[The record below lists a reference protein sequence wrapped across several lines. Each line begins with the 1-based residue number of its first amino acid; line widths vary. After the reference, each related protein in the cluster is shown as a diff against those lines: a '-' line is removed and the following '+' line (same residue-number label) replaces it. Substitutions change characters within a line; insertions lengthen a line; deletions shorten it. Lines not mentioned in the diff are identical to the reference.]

1 MWNVKRVKSEKNL
14 RIVPIFLLG
23 SGKSFIGEDKA
34 EQDVKSDVILKK
46 LNVSNELKFLVRK
59 EDELLQI
66 NIHNVDGFVI
76 FPYSSERFSP
86 LIYLAETKLPVVI
99 VSEEETFCNA
109 LDIFEYLSNH
119 ENVQI
124 VFNPREIKEKIKIL
138 DACKWLEDVKICLF
152 DAGEWK
158 LDGTA
163 WLKNPL
169 TSGKLNTQN
178 VGMEKFLEA
187 YENADRMEAKS
198 LAKKW
203 MAESE
208 VLESSLEDV
217 AKSARV
223 YVAMKTV
230 MKEMKANVAYVLWCG
245 QFTKKLGTK
254 MCFALAKLAD
264 EGFPVGCW
272 RGENLLPLLILH
284 SVSNKPVFVCE
295 TFTHKGNTVTVRHC
309 FAPSTIASCRYIL
322 RKWRNTEGTVTGY
335 CQLPQGIVTLVNCG
349 IGDKILVTK
358 GKVLDCKDLGGEN
371 CRMTVWVEIASEKS
385 ISKFVGRECAMIYGD
400 YEKEAKQI
408 GEKLGLKVL

>member
-1 MWNVKRVKSEKNL
+1 MRNVKRVKSEKDL

-34 EQDVKSDVILKK
+34 EQDVKSDAILKK
-46 LNVSNELKFLVRK
+46 LNLSNESKFLVRK

-66 NIHNVDGFVI
+66 NIHNVDGFAI

-86 LIYLAETKLPVVI
+86 LIYLAETKLPMVI
-99 VSEEETFCNA
+99 VSEEETYCNA
-109 LDIFEYLSNH
+109 LDIYEYLSDH
-119 ENVQI
+119 ENVQT
-124 VFNPREIKEKIKIL
+124 VFNPREIREKIKIL
-138 DACKWLEDVKICLF
+138 GACKWLEDVKICLF
-152 DAGEWK
+152 DVGEWK
-158 LDGTA
+158 LDGIA

-169 TSGKLNTQN
+169 TSDKLNTQN
-178 VGMEKFLEA
+178 VDMEKFLEA
-187 YENADRMEAKS
+187 YENADRTEAKS

-203 MAESE
+203 MAESK
-208 VLESSLEDV
+208 VLEPSVEDV

-230 MKEMKANVAYVLWCG
+230 MKEMKADAAYVLWCG

-309 FAPSTIASCRYIL
+309 FAPGTIASCRYIL
-322 RKWRNTEGTVTGY
+322 RKWRDMEGTVTGY
-335 CQLPQGIVTLVNCG
+335 CQLPQGIVTLINCG
-349 IGDKILVTK
+349 IGDKILVTR

-371 CRMTVWVEIASEKS
+371 CRMTVWVEIANEES
-385 ISKFVGRECAMIYGD
+385 ISKFVGRECAMVYGD
-400 YEKEAKQI
+400 FEKEAKQI